1 MISEKANDLL
11 NDFGGKQFD
20 FASGLRRGDAGDAAR
35 VEARNKLASYIA
47 ALEAENAELREGRT
61 LYDTYM
67 SDEAMSLIIAS
78 KQALEA
84 EVAALKE
91 ERRWIP
97 VREQMPTS
105 GTQLVLLKNKKMD
118 FDFTYIDGGR
128 YYWWRNGNNVTHWMP
143 LPEPPIV
150 YGKEREE

>member
-1 MISEKANDLL
+1 MEISEKAVKLIKDLCRDMSIDIMFTPKESATQKSVNAL
-11 NDFGGKQFD
+11 QD
-20 FASGLRRGDAGDAAR
+20 
-35 VEARNKLASYIA
+35 YIA

-143 LPEPPIV
+143 LPSAPEV
-150 YGKEREE
+150 QE